1 MPAKSAPA
9 RTRRTRK
16 TSSTASTPTVTTK
29 VIPTESVTKYTHTP
43 HNNKV
48 TETPTPSKVR
58 PEKPN
63 LSRKDYMDDI
73 KIRWQIHQWEV
84 NEAWEDTKKGYHFVK
99 PYLQKGWNYSLE
111 LYALVA
117 KQVKALQEDKPET
130 NQLTN

>member
-1 MPAKSAPA
+1 MATRRRTSAKSAP
-9 RTRRTRK
+9 K
-16 TSSTASTPTVTTK
+16 IVK
-29 VIPTESVTKYTHTP
+29 ESVVSVKKVAVAP
-43 HNNKV
+43 VKRVNKVTQHREIKPV
-48 TETPTPSKVR
+48 TETPTPAKVR

-117 KQVKALQEDKPET
+117 KQVKELQEDKPET

>member
-16 TSSTASTPTVTTK
+16 TSSTASKPAVTTK

-43 HNNKV
+43 QNNKV

-63 LSRKDYMDDI
+63 LSRKDHMDDI

-111 LYALVA
+111 LYAFVA

>member
-16 TSSTASTPTVTTK
+16 TSSTASKPAVTTK

-43 HNNKV
+43 QNNKV

-117 KQVKALQEDKPET
+117 KQVKELQEDKPET
-130 NQLTN
+130 DQLTN

>member
-16 TSSTASTPTVTTK
+16 TSSTASKPAVTTK

-43 HNNKV
+43 QNNKV

-99 PYLQKGWNYSLE
+99 PYLQKGWNYSVE
-111 LYALVA
+111 LYTKMS
-117 KQVKALQEDKPET
+117 KQFTEAT
-130 NQLTN
+130 S